1 LFGDSINLLQ
11 NKDTFYFE
19 YFKRPKL
26 SYTKNKPINFTVN
39 LKCHNRNFLNLTE
52 NNYVVK
58 DYGYKN
64 YTILNDTDSLKNAFK
79 YFINENNITSYLQ
92 PDLYLKLNF
101 FEMKSITPAVSKD
114 ILIERN
120 EEELTNILNGTK
132 K

>member
-1 LFGDSINLLQ
+1 
-11 NKDTFYFE
+11 
-19 YFKRPKL
+19 
-26 SYTKNKPINFTVN
+26 
-39 LKCHNRNFLNLTE
+39 
-52 NNYVVK
+52 VVK